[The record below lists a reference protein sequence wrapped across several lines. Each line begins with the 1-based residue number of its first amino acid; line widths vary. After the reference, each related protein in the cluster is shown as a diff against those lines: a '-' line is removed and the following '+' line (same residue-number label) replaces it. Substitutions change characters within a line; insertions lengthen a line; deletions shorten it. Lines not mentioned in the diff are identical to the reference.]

1 MPLEIQLIQL
11 ARTVSSVW
19 QETISSLEQLFSTE
33 GKREYHLENSFSVKV
48 KYYDSLGRIKRED
61 GKTVVGLDMF
71 QHRRRRIKEMKSVS
85 RSFI

>member
-1 MPLEIQLIQL
+1 MPLGIQLIQL
-11 ARTVSSVW
+11 AQTVW

-48 KYYDSLGRIKRED
+48 KYYDSLGRIRRED
-61 GKTVVGLDMF
+61 GKTVVGLDTF